1 MIKRIYMLASMTA
14 LAAMQSFKILALMY
28 GLAHDERTKQFIS
41 ELESLYNEATDL
53 NNDID

>member
-14 LAAMQSFKILALMY
+14 LASIQSYKILALMY
-28 GLAHDERTKQFIS
+28 GLGHDKEVKRFVR
-41 ELESLYNEATDL
+41 ELESWYNEATDL